1 MHLYMYMHVCMCDHI
16 HNGMPSFV
24 YLQIFSSFIFDMILL
39 HLQQIVAFC
48 HSRVTKIGSLRA
60 FTAASGIYVNEN
72 RESETA
78 GDNNT
83 NAYNSACAN
92 KRVSEIECA
101 LGCVCVCSGCR
112 CVTFCCC
119 IENIL

>member
-1 MHLYMYMHVCMCDHI
+1 
-16 HNGMPSFV
+16 
-24 YLQIFSSFIFDMILL
+24 MILL

-83 NAYNSACAN
+83 NAYNSAYAN

-101 LGCVCVCSGCR
+101 LVCVQWLQMCDVLLLYREYTIIYIHTIYIVMFIHGILYII
-112 CVTFCCC
+112 V
-119 IENIL
+119 NI